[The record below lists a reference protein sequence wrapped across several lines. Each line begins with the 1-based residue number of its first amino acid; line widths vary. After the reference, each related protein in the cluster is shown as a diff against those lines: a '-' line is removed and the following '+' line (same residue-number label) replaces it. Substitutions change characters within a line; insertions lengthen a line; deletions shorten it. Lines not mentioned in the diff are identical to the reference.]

1 MRCFNAILIHLWL
14 GWLRLVCL
22 RELRDDDKRQTK
34 NHRGHQNQIPAF
46 HPSPPQV
53 LGVTRSKRRFAE
65 EFLLR
70 IIVEPDY
77 VTEGKRVQVNN
88 CEQRGQTSR
97 SPKFRNADVAL

>member
-1 MRCFNAILIHLWL
+1 
-14 GWLRLVCL
+14 
-22 RELRDDDKRQTK
+22 
-34 NHRGHQNQIPAF
+34 
-46 HPSPPQV
+46 

-88 CEQRGQTSR
+88 CEQRCLG
-97 SPKFRNADVAL
+97 